1 MSHARAVTSP
11 VEPHRNLAFMCGRFV
26 STAGPDR
33 IAAYFDT
40 VLPTEA
46 VAESLGENYNVA
58 PTQDI
63 YAVVATGD
71 GGARVDAFHWGLI
84 PTWAKDRK
92 IASRMIN
99 ARAETLSDK
108 PAFKGLLAKKRC
120 IVPMDGFYEW
130 QPGSPDGPLNAK
142 GQPLKQPMYIH
153 RGDGELLSVAG
164 LWTAWKDP
172 DDPEGRFLHSV
183 TIITTAANATILPVH
198 DRMPALLTAEHWASW
213 LDPSNQDLA
222 QLTGLLDGGPP
233 DLLTMEPVSTDVNN
247 VRNNR
252 PDLIEPI
259 E

>member
-1 MSHARAVTSP
+1 
-11 VEPHRNLAFMCGRFV
+11 MCGRFV

-63 YAVVATGD
+63 YAVVAAGEEE
-71 GGARVDAFHWGLI
+71 ARVDAFHWGLI
-84 PTWAKDRK
+84 PSWAKDRK

-99 ARAETLSDK
+99 ARAETLAEK

-120 IVPMDGFYEW
+120 IVPMTGFYEW
-130 QPGSPDGPLNAK
+130 MPGVEGGPVNAK
-142 GQPLKQPMYIH
+142 GQPLKQPMFIH
-153 RGDGELLSVAG
+153 SADGEPLAVAG

-172 DDPEGRFLHSV
+172 DDPDGRFLHSATV
-183 TIITTAANATILPVH
+183 ITTAANETMSPVH
-198 DRMPALLTAEHWASW
+198 DRMPAILTSTQWRAW
-213 LDPSNQDLA
+213 LDPSNHDLA
-222 QLTGLLDGGPP
+222 ALTAMLDGGPP
-233 DLLTMEPVSTDVNN
+233 DLLTMEAVSTDVNN

-252 PDLIEPI
+252 PDLIEPT
-259 E
+259 